1 MSAPPRETP
10 RQILADWCRDGWVP
24 GASARVF
31 DRETIVFD
39 EVAGFS
45 EKEPSEVVLQP
56 HAFYDLASLTKP
68 LATALAFLLLKERG
82 LVHLEDPLTRFLPDA
97 QASITLRHLITH
109 TSGLPP
115 WYPFYLFERPLLA
128 QLVSLTPLFR
138 PGLWVR
144 YSCVGYMM
152 LSQVI
157 AHVAAQPYS
166 RFVQQEI
173 LDVLSPGHAYLPL
186 PESLYDRAVPTERG
200 NHYEQSLCHDRFPE
214 ASRLHPWRTA
224 IIRGKPHDANAWFF
238 GSETGNAGLF
248 ATTEGVMNLAREAL
262 PGMGRL
268 LGTRT
273 QEWFW
278 KNLTPWKASHRT
290 VGYKRNSS
298 WQTSGGPSLPRNAI
312 GHNGFTGTSL
322 WLDPVRSRGIIL
334 LTNRVHPQVPLAPF
348 DRERRRFHRAVYRTL
363 SKRG

>member
-1 MSAPPRETP
+1 MPAPSRETP
-10 RQILADWCRDGWVP
+10 HQVIAAWYQNAWVP

-31 DRETIVFD
+31 ERESVLFD
-39 EVAGFS
+39 EAAGLAES
-45 EKEPSEVVLQP
+45 SPSPVILQP
-56 HAFYDLASLTKP
+56 GSFYDLASLTKP

-82 LVHLEDPLTRFLPDA
+82 LLHLEDPLTRFFPEA
-97 QASITLRHLITH
+97 RPSITLRHLITH
-109 TSGLPP
+109 TSGLPA
-115 WYPFYLFERPLLA
+115 WYPFYLFERPLLT
-128 QLVSLTPLFR
+128 QLLGLTPLFR
-138 PGLWVR
+138 PGLCVR

-157 AHVAAQPYS
+157 AHVASQPYS
-166 RFVQQEI
+166 RFVQHEI
-173 LDVLSPGHAYLPL
+173 LDVLAPRHAYLPL
-186 PESLYDRAVPTERG
+186 PEELYNHAVPTERG
-200 NHYEQSLCHDRFPE
+200 NHYEQALCEGLFPE
-214 ASRLHPWRTA
+214 AARMHPWRTA
-224 IIRGKPHDANAWFF
+224 IIKGEPHDANAWFF

-248 ATTEGVMNLAREAL
+248 APAAGGMNLAREAL
-262 PGMGRL
+262 PGMARL

-273 QEWFW
+273 QAWFW

-298 WQTSGGPSLPRNAI
+298 WQTSGGASLPRNAI

-363 SKRG
+363 FKG